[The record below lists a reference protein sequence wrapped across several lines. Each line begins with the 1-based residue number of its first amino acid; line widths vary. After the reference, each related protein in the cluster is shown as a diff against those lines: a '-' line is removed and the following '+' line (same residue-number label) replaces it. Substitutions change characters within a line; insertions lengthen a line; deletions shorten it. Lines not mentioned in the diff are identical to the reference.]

1 MTMKGFAVIGAG
13 KLGTTLAHALLQKGF
28 DLRTLACRTARSAKE
43 STVIAGGG
51 RPLTDF
57 VEAAGT
63 ADTVFLCV
71 PDDAIKP
78 VAAALAAAPSDWH
91 GKTVFHTSGLVSS
104 EALAPLRRR
113 GASVASF
120 HPVQAFPRKEARPG
134 LFQGITFGIEGDPK
148 ASRKAEA
155 IARRLGGNVIFLAK
169 EDKALYHA
177 ACVMTAAGLT
187 AVLDIA
193 VSVLESRG
201 LGERE
206 AVEILLPLAKR
217 SLQNVKEVG
226 ATAALTGPFVRGDK
240 GTVARHLEALRG
252 KGGAP
257 LLYRA
262 LGLASLDLAKK
273 KGVPAGTIRTLKKI
287 LGDK

>member
-1 MTMKGFAVIGAG
+1 MTMKSFAVIGAG
-13 KLGTTLAHALLQKGF
+13 KLGTTLAHALHQKGF
-28 DLRTLACRTARSAKE
+28 DLRALVCRTAKSARE
-43 STVIAGGG
+43 SAVIAGGG
-51 RPLTDF
+51 RPLTDM

-63 ADTVFLCV
+63 SDTVFLCV

-78 VAAALAAAPSDWH
+78 AAAALARAPVDWR
-91 GKTVFHTSGLVSS
+91 GKTVIHTSGLVSS
-104 EALAPLRRR
+104 GALAPLKRR

-134 LFQGITFGIEGDPK
+134 LFQGITFGIEGDHE
-148 ASRKAEA
+148 ASRRAEA
-155 IARRLGGNVIFLAK
+155 VARRLGGNVIVLAK

-177 ACVMTAAGLT
+177 ACVIIAAGLT

-193 VSVLESRG
+193 VAVLESRG

-206 AVEILLPLAKR
+206 AVDILLPLAQR

-240 GTVARHLEALRG
+240 GTVARHLKALRR
-252 KGGAP
+252 KGGA
-257 LLYRA
+257 LVLYRA

-287 LGDK
+287 LEDK